1 MLITFEGIDGS
12 GKSTQIKKLKNFL
25 KKKNINNFIFTRE
38 PGGSDLGNKI
48 RKLLI
53 NNNKNSTISREAQ
66 ILLLIAARYEHYE
79 KLIIPLIRKNKVV
92 VSDRF
97 GDSTFAYQCG
107 NNKYLHNL
115 LTNFNQLL
123 FKKFQPNLTFLLD
136 INPNLALKRISKRK
150 LNNAFDKKTLSF
162 YKIVRSNYL
171 ILAKSNNRIKVL
183 NAEENQDKTFEK
195 ITNIIFKYIK

>member
-12 GKSTQIKKLKNFL
+12 GKSTQIKKLKDFL

-53 NNNKNSTISREAQ
+53 NNNKNNTISREAQ

-79 KLIIPLIRKNKVV
+79 KLIIPLIKKNKVV

-107 NNKYLHNL
+107 NNKY
-115 LTNFNQLL
+115 
-123 FKKFQPNLTFLLD
+123 
-136 INPNLALKRISKRK
+136 
-150 LNNAFDKKTLSF
+150 
-162 YKIVRSNYL
+162 
-171 ILAKSNNRIKVL
+171 
-183 NAEENQDKTFEK
+183 
-195 ITNIIFKYIK
+195 